1 MQKVPNQFPVR
12 VFSVA
17 ELNSSGVSEKGALG
31 WNDQNIS
38 RSARRPGK
46 EIHLKYLHFVN
57 VLSAPRLIR
66 LNKNKTSSVGCTTV
80 FAHHHR
86 SSFSATKAEAL
97 IKEAETV
104 KLQLSCN
111 RETFRRLAEAAH
123 ISNPPPVSNGRV
135 RAAKLR
141 I

>member
-1 MQKVPNQFPVR
+1 M
-12 VFSVA
+12 
-17 ELNSSGVSEKGALG
+17 

-46 EIHLKYLHFVN
+46 EINLKYLHFVN
-57 VLSAPRLIR
+57 VLSARLIR

-86 SSFSATKAEAL
+86 SSFSATEAAL
-97 IKEAETV
+97 IKEAATI

-123 ISNPPPVSNGRV
+123 ISNPPVSDGRV
-135 RAAKLR
+135 RAAKPR